1 MCHSHF
7 FSVFNIINKNFLLV
21 SVEAEEDSNN
31 KNEFEPNC
39 IEDEEVEE
47 EEDSTDVTKTGI
59 EFSSNL
65 ADRISPSL
73 PGKV

>member
-1 MCHSHF
+1 M
-7 FSVFNIINKNFLLV
+7 FNIINKNFLFV

-39 IEDEEVEE
+39 IEDEEE
-47 EEDSTDVTKTGI
+47 EEDSTDVAKTGI

-73 PGKV
+73 PGKVW